1 MTGGHK
7 FLWVKLF
14 FLLSQREAE
23 PQVLQVHSASLQAE
37 DNSPKICARAARAED
52 LLSVKPANNGRAHV
66 SSVSL
71 GLIRERTQPVSCKEG
86 PHHHV
91 LAEGGAPA
99 YRLVTLLLTGQL
111 WPSKVELVSK

>member
-1 MTGGHK
+1 M

-23 PQVLQVHSASLQAE
+23 PQVLQAHSASLQAE
-37 DNSPKICARAARAED
+37 DNSPEICARAARAARAED
-52 LLSVKPANNGRAHV
+52 LLSAKLAKNGRAHV
-66 SSVSL
+66 SSMSL

-91 LAEGGAPA
+91 LAEEGVPA

-111 WPSKVELVSK
+111 WPSKVELVGK